1 MQDKNTHE
9 GIDKYIKLQSIVAHS
24 PDPLKIIISTGTKT
38 LQDQLYKR
46 DLPLIAKVLGSS

>member
-24 PDPLKIIISTGTKT
+24 PDPLKIINKASPNGKFPT
-38 LQDQLYKR
+38 R
-46 DLPLIAKVLGSS
+46 